1 MTDNDA
7 AISGVIMDARGA
19 VTRAL
24 QLVELNLSA
33 TSSVEQTGLRVML
46 IEARSALQSASLFLT
61 KPKDRPEA
69 AGAGPPVLDILA
81 AVDHPP
87 SHRLPNSYSAPWL
100 THWPRPGATAPRS
113 SRPRPTGTTPT
124 RS

>member
-1 MTDNDA
+1 VTNNDD

-46 IEARSALQSASLFLT
+46 LEAHCALQSASLFIT
-61 KPKDRPEA
+61 KPKDRPNE
-69 AGAGPPVLDILA
+69 L
-81 AVDHPP
+81 
-87 SHRLPNSYSAPWL
+87 
-100 THWPRPGATAPRS
+100 
-113 SRPRPTGTTPT
+113 
-124 RS
+124 